1 MSTEVFV
8 VELKPRARWEDQA
21 ACASRP
27 FEWFLGN
34 AEHPLTVSQA
44 RRGRLVCF
52 GECPVRRD
60 CLLDALLTRERN
72 GLRGGYLGLERR
84 RALSRHE
91 GSVQAA
97 MRDDER
103 GRFLVRRV

>member
-1 MSTEVFV
+1 MSTEASA
-8 VELKPRARWEDQA
+8 VELRPGSRWEDRA
-21 ACASRP
+21 ACATRP

-34 AEHPLTVSQA
+34 AEHPLTSSQA
-44 RRGRLVCF
+44 RAGRMVCF
-52 GECPVRRD
+52 GGCPVRRD

-84 RALSRHE
+84 RAMARRE
-91 GSVQAA
+91 GSVEAV

-103 GRFLVRRV
+103 GRFLVRRA